1 VYIVR
6 VCVRV
11 CVCVVRVCVCVGA
24 WCGCGVCM
32 RVVGVG
38 VCGRVSVGVRSAYL
52 LIYLSIVYLSSYL

>member
-1 VYIVR
+1 MCVY
-6 VCVRV
+6 VC
-11 CVCVVRVCVCVGA
+11 VRVCVCVGA